1 MIKNTILQHKIEK
14 EKILSE
20 NYILREKLDFTKQ
33 FLDQDLIKV
42 IMGPRRAGKS
52 IFSFLLLK
60 DKKFAYLNFDD
71 ENLLKIENNDDII
84 KSILEVYSKPDFILF
99 DEIQNLK
106 NWELFVNKLKR
117 RGFNLILTGSNS
129 KLLSKEF
136 GTALTG
142 RHIPIMI
149 YPFSFKEFLI
159 AKNFELDEKYIETP
173 EIKGKLLNYLDKYL
187 KKGSFPEIII
197 KNIDPKIYL
206 ETLFDSILLKDI
218 VKRHSVRLSRKL
230 YDLSYYMISN
240 FSSEFSF
247 TSLKKNLDF
256 NSTKTVQKYI
266 EYLEESYLI
275 FALNKFDFKVKKQI
289 KAKKK
294 CYIVDNGFIQAKS
307 FQLSQNIGKLMEN
320 LIFNEILRKDYK
332 LNQDVFYYKTRN
344 NKEIDFVL
352 KKNIKIETLIQ
363 VCYNIDDPKT
373 RKREIDALIEAS
385 EELNCNNLLII
396 TWDSRKEEKIK
407 GKKINFIPLWQWLLK
422 I

>member
-14 EKILSE
+14 EKMLSE
-20 NYILREKLDFTKQ
+20 NYILREKLDFAKN
-33 FLDQDLIKV
+33 FLNQDLIKV
-42 IMGPRRAGKS
+42 IMGPRRSGKS

-60 DKKFAYLNFDD
+60 DKNFAYLNFDD

-84 KSILEVYSKPDFILF
+84 KSILDVYSKPDFILF

-142 RHIPIMI
+142 RYIPIKI
-149 YPFSFKEFLI
+149 FPFSFKEFLT
-159 AKNFELDEKYIETP
+159 AKGVKLDEKYMEIPETRG
-173 EIKGKLLNYLDKYL
+173 EILNYLDEYL
-187 KKGSFPEIII
+187 KNGSFPEIVT
-197 KNIDPKIYL
+197 KNIDPKVYL

-218 VKRHSVRLSRKL
+218 VKRYSVKLTQKL
-230 YDLSYYMISN
+230 YDLSSYMIAN

-256 NSTKTVQKYI
+256 NSTNTVQKYT
-266 EYLEESYLI
+266 EYLEESYLM
-275 FALNKFDFKVKKQI
+275 FALNRFNVKIKKQI

-294 CYIVDNGFIQAKS
+294 CYIVDNGFIRAKS
-307 FQLSQNIGKLMEN
+307 FQFSQNTGKLMEN
-320 LIFNEILRKDYK
+320 LVFNEILRKDYK

-344 NKEIDFVL
+344 DKEIDFVL
-352 KKNIKIETLIQ
+352 RKTITIESLVQ
-363 VCYNIDDPKT
+363 VCYNVDNPKT
-373 RKREIDALIEAS
+373 YKREIDALIEAS
-385 EELNCNNLLII
+385 EELNCDNLLII
-396 TWDSRKEEKIK
+396 TWDNEKEENIK
-407 GKKINFIPLWQWLLK
+407 GKKIKFVPLWKWLLN
-422 I
+422 